1 MEKKEYLNLV
11 KKISPKANIKKTF
24 LCSFFIGGIICAFGE
39 ALRQFFLY
47 FRFEEEDAG
56 AMVSFVLIIITAILT
71 GFGIFRKIANIA
83 GAGTFVPITGFANAV
98 VSPALEFKTE
108 GFILGVAAKMFVI
121 AGPVIVYGIFA
132 SIVYGAIFYFVKL
145 IGG

>member
-24 LCSFFIGGIICAFGE
+24 LCSFFIGGIICGFGE
-39 ALRQFFLY
+39 ALLQFFLY